1 MPINN
6 AMDRLQELSIV
17 TMSLPDLG
25 RLSEFKAYVLG
36 VHRTMATV
44 QPVERAETLWLPP
57 VIEDVLMSFRHN
69 GMTVGLKGELRTDDQ
84 IQFRVSDG
92 VCIPRRRS
100 TRLQLCAPALVTEDG
115 GEVRAC
121 QTQDLSADGV
131 TLEGADALESEQ
143 LVSVTVMLPE
153 DGGALCADAR
163 VTERDQ
169 DGIATLEFLG
179 LDRDDRRRL
188 TGFVTEQ
195 VRKRL
200 SIVRSIQEQEDD
212 GWD

>member
-1 MPINN
+1 
-6 AMDRLQELSIV
+6 MDRLRELSIV
-17 TMSLPDLG
+17 TMTLPDLG
-25 RLSEFKAYVLG
+25 RVSEFKAYVLG
-36 VHRTMATV
+36 VHRTVATL
-44 QPVERAETLWLPP
+44 QPVERVESMWLPP
-57 VIEDVLMSFRHN
+57 LIENVLMCFPHN
-69 GMTVGLKGELRTDDQ
+69 GQTVGLKGELRSDEM

-100 TRLQLCAPALVTEDG
+100 TRLQLCAPALVTEEG

-121 QTQDLSADGV
+121 QTQDVSADGV
-131 TLEGADALESEQ
+131 TLEGADALRADE

-153 DGGALCADAR
+153 DGGAFCADAR
-163 VTERDQ
+163 VSERR
-169 DGIATLEFLG
+169 DGGVATLEYLG

-200 SIVRSIQEQEDD
+200 AIVRSLQEQEDD
-212 GWD
+212 DWD